1 MTSLIQMIS
10 KTALDGEGI
19 FQLGLVQDFFK
30 KMNIPLSQIKVVGD
44 FFDLDERYSTYE
56 QDFPRFHKVVADGLC
71 PAVKTVINSEP
82 HGVVIDQF
90 IGVDRYNKP
99 YYNCKNTNR
108 NERNIRVGYSN
119 HPDIYPLYE
128 AVLIQFERK

>member
-1 MTSLIQMIS
+1 MIF
-10 KTALDGEGI
+10 KTPIDGIGI
-19 FQLGLVQDFFK
+19 FQLGIIQDFFK
-30 KMNIPLSQIKVVGD
+30 KMKISISQIKLIGD
-44 FFDLDERYSTYE
+44 YFDLDERYSTYE
-56 QDFPRFHKVVADGLC
+56 QNFPRFHEMVAEGLC
-71 PAVKTVINSEP
+71 PAVKTVINSGP

-119 HPDIYPLYE
+119 HPDIYPLHE
-128 AVLIQFERK
+128 AVLIQFQRK